1 MKNRKRPGSDGIVYS
16 TEHGRMCPGCGRP
29 AERCKC
35 CAEGNSVP
43 DGRNVRVVRET
54 KGRCGKVVTV
64 ITGLPLSAPE
74 LKELAKKIK
83 AMCGA
88 GGKVGDGAI
97 EVQGDHVRKVRD
109 ELARLGWTA
118 KKGVSK

>member
-1 MKNRKRPGSDGIVYS
+1 M
-16 TEHGRMCPGCGRP
+16 
-29 AERCKC
+29 
-35 CAEGNSVP
+35 P